1 MIQWFYTE
9 LGFAGTILVAL
20 FIFVLFILWLAG
32 IAGIA
37 GRSNLP
43 STEFGRYSRL
53 VLGVIFPFFPIAW
66 SLVDIRRQHL
76 IIKGSRRAS
85 YDSN

>member
-9 LGFAGTILVAL
+9 LGFAGTILIAL

-32 IAGIA
+32 IAGISGLPA
-37 GRSNLP
+37 SNRTRTSKLIMGVVLP
-43 STEFGRYSRL
+43 
-53 VLGVIFPFFPIAW
+53 PFPIFW
-66 SLVDIRRQHL
+66 ILMDIRRQHL
-76 IIKGSRRAS
+76 IIKGSRRES

>member
-20 FIFVLFILWLAG
+20 FIFVMFILWLAG
-32 IAGIA
+32 IAGIS
-37 GRSNLP
+37 GLPESNRSRTTKL
-43 STEFGRYSRL
+43 F
-53 VLGVIFPFFPIAW
+53 LGVLLPPFPIGW
-66 SLVDIRRQHL
+66 ILWDIRRQHR
-76 IIKGSRRAS
+76 IIKGSRRES